1 MKSRTSLCFAAIAL
15 FAALAIPVRLAA
27 QGQPNQKPLRYAVQ
41 DLGTLG
47 GTFSI
52 GRGINNKGW
61 ATGNAFLRHDTAQHA
76 VLWRTGRKIDL
87 GTLGGPNSN
96 TFWGPNERGQVAGQ
110 AETSTPDPLGEDFC
124 FFGTQLIC
132 LPFLWQ
138 KGVMTALPTLGG
150 NNGTATNINS
160 RGRVVGLAENATL
173 DSTCPTSEYQA
184 EAVIWENGAVRELP
198 TVSGDPDGYVSGV
211 NDKGQTVGGSGD
223 CAIGPA
229 FSLHALL
236 WQKDGTVTDL
246 GNLGGSLY
254 SGAVGVNDRG
264 QVIGSSDLPGDTN
277 FFAGPFSNTHGFFW
291 ENGVIADL
299 GTLPGDAT
307 SFPDAINNKGEV
319 VGGGSRAVLWQNG
332 VPRDLNTLV
341 PGPPFSPLYL
351 LDAFDINAS
360 GEIVG
365 FGLAINGDLHAFLA
379 TPCDEDH
386 ADVESCKQGAGV
398 TAAEEPIQLETGT
411 ESPSALTRGDP
422 VLGGRFGGM
431 LGRFR
436 APQSREHQLPSLGSG
451 PTR

>member
-1 MKSRTSLCFAAIAL
+1 VLLAV
-15 FAALAIPVRLAA
+15 LAIGPPLAA
-27 QGQPNQKPLRYAVQ
+27 QELQNEKHLRYSVT

-61 ATGNAFLRHDTAQHA
+61 ATGNAFLRQDTAQHA

-150 NNGTATNINS
+150 NNGTATNINN
-160 RGRVVGLAENATL
+160 RGQVVGLAENATL

-198 TVSGDPDGYVSGV
+198 TVSGDPDGYVYGV

-254 SGAVGVNDRG
+254 SGAVGVNGRG

-277 FFAGPFSNTHGFFW
+277 FFAVPFSNTHGFFW

-307 SFPDAINNKGEV
+307 SFPDAINNNGEV
-319 VGGGSRAVLWQNG
+319 VGGGSRAVLWQDG

-365 FGLAINGDLHAFLA
+365 FGLAINGELHAFLA

-386 ADVESCKQGAGV
+386 AYVESCKQGAAV
-398 TAAEEPIQLETGT
+398 TTAEEPIQLEPGT
-411 ESPSALTRGDP
+411 ESPPALTRRDRWP
-422 VLGGRFGGM
+422 GGRFGGM
-431 LGRFR
+431 VGRFR
-436 APQSREHQLPSLGSG
+436 APQFPEHQLPSLGNG